1 MSEGAAGQARGS
13 APPAAGVPA
22 RGTSA
27 RDLAIQAALVLAL
40 AAVAF
45 ALARTAYAHMVER
58 GIPLGFSFWN
68 QPAGFAIDQ
77 SLIAYGPSSTVG
89 RAFLVGLLNT
99 LVVAALAVAI
109 SVPLGFVVG
118 AARLS
123 PSWIV
128 ARVAAVYVEAL
139 RNTPLL
145 LQLLFWY
152 NAVLR
157 QLPSARNSLALGP
170 ALLNQRGLY
179 LPRPVPAAAVAPF
192 AWAASAGALA
202 AVAILVRAR
211 RAARSGRPRRF
222 AWVSALA
229 ALAVPPTVA
238 AATFGAPISFDLP
251 SPGGFNVAGG
261 LHLFP
266 EFVALLFGLSLYSSS
281 YMAEV
286 ARGGLQAVA
295 KGQRE
300 AAAALGLTRAQSLA
314 LVVGPQALRAIL
326 PPLTSQCVN
335 VVKNSSL
342 GVFIGYPELVAVFPG
357 STIER
362 TLASVQIMAITLGVY
377 LALSVSTSALIG
389 LYDRRQMRRG
399 G

>member
-1 MSEGAAGQARGS
+1 MTAASPGLAPVRGARRAR
-13 APPAAGVPA
+13 P
-22 RGTSA
+22 A
-27 RDLAIQAALVLAL
+27 RDLAIQAALILAIGAAL
-40 AAVAF
+40 AF
-45 ALARTAYAHMVER
+45 LSLTAYRHMVAR

-77 SLIAYGPSSTVG
+77 SLISYGPSSTVG
-89 RAFLVGLLNT
+89 RAFLVGLINT
-99 LVVAALAVAI
+99 LIVSALAIAI

-123 PSWIV
+123 PNWIV
-128 ARVAAVYVEAL
+128 ARVAAVWVEGL

-157 QLPSARNSLALGP
+157 QLPSARDSIALWPG

-179 LPRPVPAAAVAPF
+179 LPRPVPAGGFIFVAAAAIAGLF
-192 AWAASAGALA
+192 AALA
-202 AVAILVRAR
+202 IVARAR
-211 RAARSGRPRRF
+211 RVDRDGRL
-222 AWVSALA
+222 ATGAITYALA
-229 ALAVPPTVA
+229 ALVAPPIVA
-238 AATFGAPISFDLP
+238 SALSGAPLTFDWP
-251 SPGGFNVAGG
+251 APGGFNVSGG

-286 ARGGLQAVA
+286 VRGGLQAVP

-300 AAAALGLTRAQSLA
+300 AASALGLARRQTLL
-314 LVVGPQALRAIL
+314 LVTGPQAMRAIL

-342 GVFIGYPELVAVFPG
+342 AVFIGYPDLVAVFPG

-362 TLASVQIMAITLGVY
+362 TQAAVQVMAITLGVY
-377 LALSVSTSALIG
+377 LVLSVSVSALIG
-389 LYDRRQMRRG
+389 LYDRRQMKRG